1 MARVPVSYAGS
12 RRFDSSLSYHF
23 HHNNNNHAIKCT
35 KNQNRPHGH
44 PNKMKKHI
52 KQALAGL
59 NSTETPQSLP
69 IPGRD
74 MVENNAGGFVFKLD
88 EWKQL
93 ERFLILGTEG
103 GTFYVS
109 EKKLTADNANKV
121 LLLLKKDGVK
131 VVEKTVD
138 MLKSGRAPKPD
149 TAIFVLALAASMGD
163 DATRKAALAAVPTAL
178 KTGTHLLK
186 FVDAVNAQR
195 GWGRGLKKAIQL
207 WFKGRKN
214 ETLALQLVK
223 YKQREG
229 WSMKDV
235 LRLAKPVPETEVQG
249 KLFGWT
255 AKKEKAEWAKA
266 SVAPGDKALDFVWA
280 TEQAAKF
287 KLLPEKT
294 DWKEAKSILIEANQA
309 TVNKLVDLIVTY
321 RLPRE
326 ALPTEALNRV
336 EVWDALLQ
344 DMPMTAM
351 IRNLGTMSKIGL
363 LKPLSDAEKLVFQR
377 LTDAE
382 RLRGAKVHPIQ
393 VLSALRT
400 YASGRGVRS
409 AATWNVSNKIVEA
422 LDEAFELS
430 FGAVEPAGTRH
441 LLGLDVSG
449 SMSGGEIAGVP
460 GLSPRAATAALA
472 VVAARTEPWAAIMG
486 FDHGIR
492 DLGVTAKDSIL
503 DATEKVSINNGG
515 GTDASLLMTWALKKK
530 IQVDTFVVLTD
541 NETWAGKIQPVQAL
555 EKYRQATGIGAKLIV
570 VGMTSSGFTIADP
583 NDAGM
588 LDVVGFDG
596 ATPALM
602 AKFAKGEI

>member
-1 MARVPVSYAGS
+1 MK
-12 RRFDSSLSYHF
+12 
-23 HHNNNNHAIKCT
+23 NNI
-35 KNQNRPHGH
+35 R
-44 PNKMKKHI
+44 
-52 KQALAGL
+52 QALTGL
-59 NSTETPQSLP
+59 QATETHQGLP

-93 ERFLILGTEG
+93 ERFLILGSEG

-131 VVEKTVD
+131 VVEKAVEI
-138 MLKSGRAPKPD
+138 LKSGRAPRPD
-149 TAIFVLALAASMGD
+149 VAIFVLALAASKGD
-163 DATRKAALAAVPTAL
+163 DATRKAALAAVPSAL
-178 KTGTHLLK
+178 KTGTQLLK
-186 FVDAVNAQR
+186 YVDTVNGLR

-255 AKKEKAEWAKA
+255 AKNEKAEWAKA
-266 SVAPGDKALDFVWA
+266 PVAPGDKALDFVWA
-280 TEQAAKF
+280 TEQAAQT
-287 KLLPEKT
+287 KLVAEQADT
-294 DWKEAKSILIEANQA
+294 AEAKAILAEANQA
-309 TVNKLVDLIVTY
+309 SVKKLIDLIVTY

-326 ALPTEALNRV
+326 ALPTEALNKV
-336 EVWDALLQ
+336 EVWEALLQ
-344 DMPMTAM
+344 EMPMTAM
-351 IRNLGTMSKIGL
+351 IRNLGTMSKVGL
-363 LKPLSDAEKLVFQR
+363 LKPLSAAEKLVFQR

-382 RLRGAKVHPIQ
+382 RIRGAKVHPIQ
-393 VLSALRT
+393 ILSALRT
-400 YASGRGVRS
+400 YSSGRGVRS
-409 AATWNVSNKIVEA
+409 AASWNVSTKVVEA

-460 GLSPRAATAALA
+460 GLSPSAATAALA
-472 VVAARTEPWAAIMG
+472 VVAARTEPWTAIMG

-492 DLGVTAKDSIL
+492 DLGVTARDSIL
-503 DATEKVSINNGG
+503 DATKKVSINNNG
-515 GTDASLLMTWALKKK
+515 GTDASLPMTWALQNK
-530 IQVDTFVVLTD
+530 IEVDTFVVLTD
-541 NETWAGKIQPVQAL
+541 SETWAGKIQPVQAL

-570 VGMTSSGFTIADP
+570 VGMTSTGFTIADP
-583 NDAGM
+583 DDAGM

>member
-1 MARVPVSYAGS
+1 
-12 RRFDSSLSYHF
+12 
-23 HHNNNNHAIKCT
+23 
-35 KNQNRPHGH
+35 
-44 PNKMKKHI
+44 
-52 KQALAGL
+52 
-59 NSTETPQSLP
+59 
-69 IPGRD
+69 

-93 ERFLILGTEG
+93 ERFLILGSEG

-131 VVEKTVD
+131 VVEKTVEI
-138 MLKSGRAPKPD
+138 LKSGRAPKPD
-149 TAIFVLALAASMGD
+149 VAIFVLALAASKGD
-163 DATRKAALAAVPTAL
+163 DATRKAALAAVPSAL

-186 FVDAVNAQR
+186 FVDTVNGLR

-255 AKKEKAEWAKA
+255 AKNEKAEWAKA
-266 SVAPGDKALDFVWA
+266 PVAPGDKALDFVWA
-280 TEQAAKF
+280 TEQAAQL
-287 KLLPEKT
+287 KLVAEQADT
-294 DWKEAKSILIEANQA
+294 AEAKAILAEANQA
-309 TVNKLVDLIVTY
+309 SVKKLVDLIVTY

-326 ALPTEALNRV
+326 ALPTEALNKV
-336 EVWDALLQ
+336 EVWEALLQ
-344 DMPMTAM
+344 EMPMTAM

-363 LKPLSDAEKLVFQR
+363 IKPLSDAEKLVFQR

-393 VLSALRT
+393 ILSALRT
-400 YASGRGVRS
+400 YSSGRGVRS
-409 AATWNVSNKIVEA
+409 AASWNVSTKVVEA

-460 GLSPRAATAALA
+460 GLSPSAATAALA
-472 VVAARTEPWAAIMG
+472 VVAARTEPWTAIMG
-486 FDHGIR
+486 FADSCRNLGI
-492 DLGVTAKDSIL
+492 TAKDRV
-503 DATEKVSINNGG
+503 DVATKKVSDLTFGR
-515 GTDASLLMTWALKKK
+515 TDASLPMTRW
-530 IQVDTFVVLTD
+530 
-541 NETWAGKIQPVQAL
+541 
-555 EKYRQATGIGAKLIV
+555 RSTGR
-570 VGMTSSGFTIADP
+570 P
-583 NDAGM
+583 
-588 LDVVGFDG
+588 
-596 ATPALM
+596 PAS
-602 AKFAKGEI
+602 APS

>member
-1 MARVPVSYAGS
+1 MK
-12 RRFDSSLSYHF
+12 
-23 HHNNNNHAIKCT
+23 NN
-35 KNQNRPHGH
+35 
-44 PNKMKKHI
+44 I

-59 NSTETPQSLP
+59 NATETPQGLP

-93 ERFLILGTEG
+93 ERFLILGSEG

-109 EKKLTADNANKV
+109 EKKLTAENANLV
-121 LLLLKKDGVK
+121 LLLLKKDGLK
-131 VVEKTVD
+131 VVEKTVE

-149 TAIFVLALAASMGD
+149 VGIFVLALAASKGD
-163 DATRKAALAAVPTAL
+163 DVTRKAALAAVPTAL
-178 KTGTHLLK
+178 KTGTQLLK
-186 FVDAVNAQR
+186 FVDSVNGLR

-207 WFKGRKN
+207 WFKGKKS

-266 SVAPGDKALDFVWA
+266 PVAPGDKALDFVWA
-280 TEQAAKF
+280 AEQAVAVKFVDEDAK
-287 KLLPEKT
+287 
-294 DWKEAKSILIEANQA
+294 DAQAKAVLAEANQA
-309 TVNKLVDLIVTY
+309 SVKKLVELITTY

-326 ALPTEALNRV
+326 ALPTEALNRA
-336 EVWDALLQ
+336 EVWEALLQ
-344 DMPMTAM
+344 EMPMTAM
-351 IRNLGTMSKIGL
+351 IRNLGNLSKVGL
-363 LKPLSDAEKLVFQR
+363 LKPLSDAEKLVYQR

-400 YASGRGVRS
+400 YSSGRGVRS
-409 AATWNVSNKIVEA
+409 AATWTVSNKTVEA

-441 LLGLDVSG
+441 LLGLDVSS
-449 SMSGGEIAGVP
+449 SMSWGEIAGVP
-460 GLSPRAATAALA
+460 GLTPSAATAALA
-472 VVAARTEPWAAIMG
+472 VVAARTEPWTAIMG
-486 FDHGIR
+486 FADSFR
-492 DLGVTAKDSIL
+492 DLGITAKDRI
-503 DATEKVSINNGG
+503 DEATRKVSGLTFG
-515 GTDASLLMTWALKKK
+515 GTDASLPMTWALANKVN
-530 IQVDTFVVLTD
+530 VDTFVVLTD
-541 NETWAGKIQPVQAL
+541 SETWAGKIQPVQAL
-555 EKYRQATGIGAKLIV
+555 VKYRQATGIDAKLIV
-570 VGMTSSGFTIADP
+570 VGMTSTGFTIADP
-583 NDAGM
+583 TDAGM

-602 AKFAKGEI
+602 AKFAKGLI

>member
-1 MARVPVSYAGS
+1 MK
-12 RRFDSSLSYHF
+12 
-23 HHNNNNHAIKCT
+23 NN
-35 KNQNRPHGH
+35 
-44 PNKMKKHI
+44 I

-59 NSTETPQSLP
+59 QATETPQGLP

-131 VVEKTVD
+131 VVEKTVEI
-138 MLKSGRAPKPD
+138 LKSGRAPKPD
-149 TAIFVLALAASMGD
+149 VAIFVLALAASKGD
-163 DATRKAALAAVPTAL
+163 DATRKAALAAVPSAL

-186 FVDAVNAQR
+186 FVDTVNGLR
-195 GWGRGLKKAIQL
+195 GWGRGLKKAVQL

-235 LRLAKPVPETEVQG
+235 LRLAKPVPETDVQG

-255 AKKEKAEWAKA
+255 AKHEKAEWAKA
-266 SVAPGDKALDFVWA
+266 PVAPGDKALDFVWA
-280 TEQAAKF
+280 AEQASGLKLVAEQADTEQAKA
-287 KLLPEKT
+287 
-294 DWKEAKSILIEANQA
+294 ILAEANQA
-309 TVNKLVDLIVTY
+309 SVKKLVDLIVTH

-326 ALPTEALNRV
+326 ALPTEALNKV
-336 EVWDALLQ
+336 EVWEALLQ
-344 DMPMTAM
+344 EMPMTAM

-363 LKPLSDAEKLVFQR
+363 IKPLSDAEKLVFQR

-400 YASGRGVRS
+400 YSSGRGVRS
-409 AATWNVSNKIVEA
+409 AASWNVSTKVVEA
-422 LDEAFELS
+422 LDDAFELS

-449 SMSGGEIAGVP
+449 SMSFGEIAGVP
-460 GLSPRAATAALA
+460 GLSPSAATAALA
-472 VVAARTEPWAAIMG
+472 VVAARTEPWTAIMG
-486 FDHGIR
+486 FADSFR
-492 DLGVTAKDSIL
+492 DLGITAKDRV
-503 DATEKVSINNGG
+503 DVATRKVSGLTFG
-515 GTDASLLMTWALKKK
+515 STDASLPMTWALQNK
-530 IQVDTFVVLTD
+530 IQVDTFVVMTD
-541 NETWAGKIQPVQAL
+541 NETWAGNIQPVQAL

>member
-1 MARVPVSYAGS
+1 
-12 RRFDSSLSYHF
+12 
-23 HHNNNNHAIKCT
+23 
-35 KNQNRPHGH
+35 
-44 PNKMKKHI
+44 MKKNI
-52 KQALAGL
+52 KEALAGL
-59 NSTETPQSLP
+59 NATETPQGLP

-93 ERFLILGTEG
+93 ERFLILGSEG

-109 EKKLTADNANKV
+109 EKKLTAENANLV
-121 LLLLKKDGVK
+121 LLLLKKDGLK
-131 VVEKTVD
+131 VVEKTVE

-149 TAIFVLALAASMGD
+149 VGIFVLALAASKGD

-178 KTGTHLLK
+178 KTGTQLLK
-186 FVDAVNAQR
+186 FVDSVNGLR

-207 WFKGRKN
+207 WFKGKKS

-266 SVAPGDKALDFVWA
+266 PVAPGDKALDFVWA
-280 TEQAAKF
+280 AEQAVAVKFVDENATDAQAKAV
-287 KLLPEKT
+287 L
-294 DWKEAKSILIEANQA
+294 AEANQA
-309 TVNKLVDLIVTY
+309 SVKKLVELITTY

-326 ALPTEALNRV
+326 ALPTEALNRA
-336 EVWDALLQ
+336 EVWEALLQ
-344 DMPMTAM
+344 EMPMTAM
-351 IRNLGTMSKIGL
+351 IRNLGNLSKVGL
-363 LKPLSDAEKLVFQR
+363 LKPLSDAEKLVYQR

-409 AATWNVSNKIVEA
+409 AATWTVSNKTVEA

-449 SMSGGEIAGVP
+449 SMACGEIAGVP
-460 GLSPRAATAALA
+460 GLTPSAATAALA
-472 VVAARTEPWAAIMG
+472 VVAARTEPWTAIMG
-486 FDHGIR
+486 FADSFR
-492 DLGVTAKDSIL
+492 DLGITAKDRI
-503 DATEKVSINNGG
+503 DEATRKVSGLTFG
-515 GTDASLLMTWALKKK
+515 GTDASLPMTWALANKVN
-530 IQVDTFVVLTD
+530 VDTFVVLTD
-541 NETWAGKIQPVQAL
+541 SETWAGKIQPVQAL
-555 EKYRQATGIGAKLIV
+555 VKYRQATGINAKLIV
-570 VGMTSSGFTIADP
+570 VGMTSTGFTIADP
-583 NDAGM
+583 TDAGM

-602 AKFAKGEI
+602 AKFAKGLV

>member
-1 MARVPVSYAGS
+1 
-12 RRFDSSLSYHF
+12 
-23 HHNNNNHAIKCT
+23 
-35 KNQNRPHGH
+35 
-44 PNKMKKHI
+44 MKKNI
-52 KQALAGL
+52 RQALTGL
-59 NSTETPQSLP
+59 QATETSQGLP

-93 ERFLILGTEG
+93 ERFLILGSEG

-131 VVEKTVD
+131 VVEKTVEI
-138 MLKSGRAPKPD
+138 LKSGRAPKPD
-149 TAIFVLALAASMGD
+149 VAIFVLALAASKGD
-163 DATRKAALAAVPTAL
+163 DATRKAALAAVPSAL

-186 FVDAVNAQR
+186 FVDTVNGLR

-255 AKKEKAEWAKA
+255 AKNEKAEWAKA
-266 SVAPGDKALDFVWA
+266 PVAPGDKALDFVWA
-280 TEQAAKF
+280 TEQAAQT
-287 KLLPEKT
+287 KLVAEQADT
-294 DWKEAKSILIEANQA
+294 AEAKAILAEANQA
-309 TVNKLVDLIVTY
+309 SVKKLVDLIVTY

-326 ALPTEALNRV
+326 ALPTEALNKV
-336 EVWDALLQ
+336 EVWEALLQ
-344 DMPMTAM
+344 EMPMTAM

-363 LKPLSDAEKLVFQR
+363 IKPLSDAEKLVFQR

-382 RLRGAKVHPIQ
+382 RLRGSKVHPIQ
-393 VLSALRT
+393 ILSALRT
-400 YASGRGVRS
+400 YSSGRGVRS
-409 AATWNVSNKIVEA
+409 AASWNVSTKVVEA

-449 SMSGGEIAGVP
+449 SMSFGEIAGVP
-460 GLSPRAATAALA
+460 GLSPSSATAALA
-472 VVAARTEPWAAIMG
+472 VVAARTEPWTAIMG
-486 FDHGIR
+486 FADSFR
-492 DLGVTAKDSIL
+492 DLGITAKDRV
-503 DATEKVSINNGG
+503 DVATRKVSGLTFG
-515 GTDASLLMTWALKKK
+515 STDASLPMTWALQNK
-530 IQVDTFVVLTD
+530 IQVDTFVVMTD
-541 NETWAGKIQPVQAL
+541 NETWAGNIQPVQAL

-570 VGMTSSGFTIADP
+570 VGMTSTGFTIADP

>member
-1 MARVPVSYAGS
+1 
-12 RRFDSSLSYHF
+12 
-23 HHNNNNHAIKCT
+23 
-35 KNQNRPHGH
+35 
-44 PNKMKKHI
+44 MKKNI
-52 KQALAGL
+52 RQALTGL
-59 NSTETPQSLP
+59 QATETSQGLP

-93 ERFLILGTEG
+93 ERFLILGSEG

-131 VVEKTVD
+131 VVEKTVEI
-138 MLKSGRAPKPD
+138 LKSGRAPKPD
-149 TAIFVLALAASMGD
+149 VAIFVLALAASKGD
-163 DATRKAALAAVPTAL
+163 DATRKAALAAVPSAL

-186 FVDAVNAQR
+186 FVDSVNGLR

-255 AKKEKAEWAKA
+255 AKHEKAEWAKA
-266 SVAPGDKALDFVWA
+266 PVAPGDKALDFVWA
-280 TEQAAKF
+280 TEQAAQL
-287 KLLPEKT
+287 KLVAEQADT
-294 DWKEAKSILIEANQA
+294 AEAKAILAEANQA
-309 TVNKLVDLIVTY
+309 SVKKLVDLIVTY

-326 ALPTEALNRV
+326 ALPTEALNKV
-336 EVWDALLQ
+336 EVWEALLQ
-344 DMPMTAM
+344 EMPMTAM

-363 LKPLSDAEKLVFQR
+363 IKPLSAAEKLVFQR

-382 RLRGAKVHPIQ
+382 RLRGSKVHPIQ

-400 YASGRGVRS
+400 YSSGRGVRS
-409 AATWNVSNKIVEA
+409 AASWNVSTKVVEA

-449 SMSGGEIAGVP
+449 SMSCGEIAGVP
-460 GLSPRAATAALA
+460 GLSPSAATAALA
-472 VVAARTEPWAAIMG
+472 VVAARTEPWTAIMG
-486 FDHGIR
+486 FADSFR
-492 DLGVTAKDSIL
+492 DLGITAKDRV
-503 DATEKVSINNGG
+503 DVATRKVSGLTFG
-515 GTDASLLMTWALKKK
+515 STDASLPMTWALQNK
-530 IQVDTFVVLTD
+530 IQVDTFVVMTD
-541 NETWAGKIQPVQAL
+541 NETWAGNIQPVQAL

-570 VGMTSSGFTIADP
+570 VGMTSTGFTIADP

>member
-1 MARVPVSYAGS
+1 
-12 RRFDSSLSYHF
+12 
-23 HHNNNNHAIKCT
+23 
-35 KNQNRPHGH
+35 
-44 PNKMKKHI
+44 MKKNM
-52 KQALAGL
+52 KAALAGL
-59 NSTETPQSLP
+59 LTTETPQGLP

-93 ERFLILGTEG
+93 ERFLILGSEG
-103 GTFYVS
+103 GTYYVS

-131 VVEKTVD
+131 VVEKTVEV
-138 MLKSGRAPKPD
+138 MKSGRAPKPD
-149 TAIFVLALAASMGD
+149 VAIFVLALAAAKGD
-163 DATRKAALAAVPTAL
+163 DATRKAALAAVPSAL

-186 FVDAVNAQR
+186 FVDTVNGLR
-195 GWGRGLKKAIQL
+195 GWGRGLKKAVQL

-255 AKKEKAEWAKA
+255 AKHDKAEWAKA
-266 SVAPGDKALDFVWA
+266 PVAPGDKALDFVWA
-280 TEQAAKF
+280 AEQASGL
-287 KLLPEKT
+287 KLVAGQADTAEVK
-294 DWKEAKSILIEANQA
+294 AILAEANQA
-309 TVNKLVDLIVTY
+309 SVKKLVDLVVTY

-326 ALPTEALNRV
+326 ALPTEALTRV
-336 EVWDALLQ
+336 EVWEALLQ
-344 DMPMTAM
+344 EMPMTAM
-351 IRNLGTMSKIGL
+351 IRNLGTMSKVGL

-409 AATWNVSNKIVEA
+409 SASWTVSQKVVEA
-422 LDEAFELS
+422 LDEAFELA

-449 SMSGGEIAGVP
+449 SMSCGEVAGVP
-460 GLSPRAATAALA
+460 GLTPSAATAALA
-472 VVAARTEPWAAIMG
+472 VVAARTEPWTAIMG
-486 FDHGIR
+486 FSDTFR
-492 DLGVTAKDSIL
+492 DLGVTARDRV
-503 DATEKVSINNGG
+503 DEATKKVSGLTFG
-515 GTDASLLMTWALKKK
+515 STDASVPMTWALQNKVK
-530 IQVDTFVVLTD
+530 VDTFVVLTD
-541 NETWAGKIQPVQAL
+541 NETWAGNIQPVQAL

-570 VGMTSSGFTIADP
+570 VGMTATGFTIADP
-583 NDAGM
+583 DDAGM

>member
-1 MARVPVSYAGS
+1 
-12 RRFDSSLSYHF
+12 
-23 HHNNNNHAIKCT
+23 
-35 KNQNRPHGH
+35 
-44 PNKMKKHI
+44 MKKNI
-52 KQALAGL
+52 KEALAGL
-59 NSTETPQSLP
+59 NATETPQGLP

-93 ERFLILGTEG
+93 ERFLILGSEG
-103 GTFYVS
+103 GTYYVS

-131 VVEKTVD
+131 VVEKAVEI
-138 MLKSGRAPKPD
+138 LKSGRAPRPD
-149 TAIFVLALAASMGD
+149 VAIFVLALAASKGD
-163 DATRKAALAAVPTAL
+163 DATRKAALAAVPSAL
-178 KTGTHLLK
+178 KTGTQLLK
-186 FVDAVNAQR
+186 YVDTVNGLR

-235 LRLAKPVPETEVQG
+235 LRLAKPVPETEVQR
-249 KLFGWT
+249 KLLGWT
-255 AKKEKAEWAKA
+255 AKNEKAEWAKA

-280 TEQAAKF
+280 TEQAAQL
-287 KLLPEKT
+287 KLVVEQADT
-294 DWKEAKSILIEANQA
+294 EQAKAILAEANQA
-309 TVNKLVDLIVTY
+309 SVKKLIDLIVTY

-326 ALPTEALNRV
+326 ALPTEALNKV
-336 EVWDALLQ
+336 EVWEALLQ
-344 DMPMTAM
+344 EMPMTAM
-351 IRNLGTMSKIGL
+351 IRNLGTMSKVGL
-363 LKPLSDAEKLVFQR
+363 LKPLSAAEKLVFQR

-382 RLRGAKVHPIQ
+382 RIRGAKVHPIQ
-393 VLSALRT
+393 ILSALRT
-400 YASGRGVRS
+400 YSSGRGVRS
-409 AATWNVSNKIVEA
+409 AASWNVSTKVVEA

-460 GLSPRAATAALA
+460 GLSPSAATAALA
-472 VVAARTEPWAAIMG
+472 VVAARTEPWTAIMG

-492 DLGVTAKDSIL
+492 DLGVTARDSIL
-503 DATEKVSINNGG
+503 DATKKVSINNNG
-515 GTDASLLMTWALKKK
+515 GTDASLPMTWALQNK
-530 IQVDTFVVLTD
+530 IEVDTFVVLTD
-541 NETWAGKIQPVQAL
+541 SETWAGKIQPVQAL

-570 VGMTSSGFTIADP
+570 VGMTSTGFTIADP
-583 NDAGM
+583 DDAGM

>member
-1 MARVPVSYAGS
+1 MK
-12 RRFDSSLSYHF
+12 
-23 HHNNNNHAIKCT
+23 NN
-35 KNQNRPHGH
+35 
-44 PNKMKKHI
+44 I

-59 NSTETPQSLP
+59 QATETPQGLP

-131 VVEKTVD
+131 VVEKTVEI
-138 MLKSGRAPKPD
+138 LKSGRAPKPD
-149 TAIFVLALAASMGD
+149 VAIFVLALAASKGD
-163 DATRKAALAAVPTAL
+163 DATRKAALAAVPSAL

-186 FVDAVNAQR
+186 FVDTVNGLR
-195 GWGRGLKKAIQL
+195 GWGRGLKKAVQL

-235 LRLAKPVPETEVQG
+235 LRLAKPVPETDVQG

-255 AKKEKAEWAKA
+255 AKHEKAEWAKA
-266 SVAPGDKALDFVWA
+266 PVAPGDKALDFVWA
-280 TEQAAKF
+280 AEQASGLKLVAEQADTEQAKA
-287 KLLPEKT
+287 
-294 DWKEAKSILIEANQA
+294 ILAEANQA
-309 TVNKLVDLIVTY
+309 SVKKLVDLIVTH

-326 ALPTEALNRV
+326 ALPTEALNKV
-336 EVWDALLQ
+336 EVWEALLQ
-344 DMPMTAM
+344 EMPMTAM
-351 IRNLGTMSKIGL
+351 IRNLGNMSKIGL
-363 LKPLSDAEKLVFQR
+363 LKPLSDAERLVFQR

-393 VLSALRT
+393 LLSALRT
-400 YASGRGVRS
+400 YSSGRGVRS
-409 AATWNVSNKIVEA
+409 AATWNVSNKVVEA

-430 FGAVEPAGTRH
+430 FGVVEPAGTRH
-441 LLGLDVSG
+441 LLALDVSS

-460 GLSPRAATAALA
+460 GLTPSAATAALA
-472 VVAARTEPWAAIMG
+472 VVAARTEPWTAIMG
-486 FDHGIR
+486 FSDRFR
-492 DLGVTAKDSIL
+492 DLGLTARDRV
-503 DATEKVSINNGG
+503 DEATRKVSGLTFG
-515 GTDASLLMTWALKKK
+515 STDASVPMTWALQNK

-541 NETWAGKIQPVQAL
+541 SETWAGNIQPVQAL
-555 EKYRQATGIGAKLIV
+555 NKYRQATGIGAKLIV
-570 VGMTSSGFTIADP
+570 VGMTSTGFTIADP
-583 NDAGM
+583 EDSGM

>member
-1 MARVPVSYAGS
+1 MK
-12 RRFDSSLSYHF
+12 
-23 HHNNNNHAIKCT
+23 NN
-35 KNQNRPHGH
+35 
-44 PNKMKKHI
+44 I
-52 KQALAGL
+52 KQALEGL
-59 NSTETPQSLP
+59 QATETNQGLP

-109 EKKLTADNANKV
+109 EKKLTAVNANQV

-131 VVEKTVD
+131 VVDKTVE

-149 TAIFVLALAASMGD
+149 VAIFVLALAASKGD
-163 DATRKAALAAVPTAL
+163 DATRKAALAAVPSAL

-186 FVDAVNAQR
+186 FVDTVNGLR
-195 GWGRGLKKAIQL
+195 GWGRGLKKAVQL

-235 LRLAKPVPETEVQG
+235 LRLAKPVPETDVQG

-255 AKKEKAEWAKA
+255 AKNEKAEWAKA
-266 SVAPGDKALDFVWA
+266 QVAPGDKALDFVWA
-280 TEQAAKF
+280 AEQASGLKLVAEQADTEQARA
-287 KLLPEKT
+287 
-294 DWKEAKSILIEANQA
+294 ILAEANQA
-309 TVNKLVDLIVTY
+309 SVKKLVDLIVTH

-326 ALPTEALNRV
+326 ALPTEALNKV
-336 EVWDALLQ
+336 EVWEALLQ
-344 DMPMTAM
+344 EMPMTAM

-393 VLSALRT
+393 ILSALRT
-400 YASGRGVRS
+400 YSSGRGVRS
-409 AATWNVSNKIVEA
+409 AATWTVSNKVVEA

-430 FGAVEPAGTRH
+430 FGVVEPAGTRH
-441 LLGLDVSG
+441 LLALDVSA

-460 GLSPRAATAALA
+460 GLSPSAATAALA
-472 VVAARTEPWAAIMG
+472 VVAARTEPWTAIMG
-486 FDHGIR
+486 FADSFR
-492 DLGVTAKDSIL
+492 DLGITAKDRV
-503 DATEKVSINNGG
+503 DVATRKVSGLTFG
-515 GTDASLLMTWALKKK
+515 STDASLPMTWALQNK
-530 IQVDTFVVLTD
+530 IQVDTFVVMTD
-541 NETWAGKIQPVQAL
+541 NETWAGNIQPVQAL

-570 VGMTSSGFTIADP
+570 VGMTSTGFTIADP

>member
-1 MARVPVSYAGS
+1 
-12 RRFDSSLSYHF
+12 
-23 HHNNNNHAIKCT
+23 
-35 KNQNRPHGH
+35 
-44 PNKMKKHI
+44 MKKNI
-52 KQALAGL
+52 RQALTGL
-59 NSTETPQSLP
+59 QATETPQGLP

-93 ERFLILGTEG
+93 ERFLILGSEG

-131 VVEKTVD
+131 VVEKTVEI
-138 MLKSGRAPKPD
+138 LKSGRAPKPD
-149 TAIFVLALAASMGD
+149 VAIFVLALAASKGD
-163 DATRKAALAAVPTAL
+163 DATRKAALAAVPSAL

-186 FVDAVNAQR
+186 FVDSVNGLR

-255 AKKEKAEWAKA
+255 AKNEKAEWAKA
-266 SVAPGDKALDFVWA
+266 PVAPGDKALDFVWA
-280 TEQAAKF
+280 TEQAAQL
-287 KLLPEKT
+287 KLVAEKADT
-294 DWKEAKSILIEANQA
+294 AEAKAILTEANQA
-309 TVNKLVDLIVTY
+309 SVKKLVDLIVTY

-326 ALPTEALNRV
+326 ALPTEALNKV
-336 EVWDALLQ
+336 EVWEALLQ
-344 DMPMTAM
+344 EMPMTAM

-363 LKPLSDAEKLVFQR
+363 IKPLSEAEKLVFQR

-393 VLSALRT
+393 ILSALRT
-400 YASGRGVRS
+400 YSSGRGVRS
-409 AATWNVSNKIVEA
+409 AASWNVSTKVVEA

-449 SMSGGEIAGVP
+449 SMSWGEIAGVP
-460 GLSPRAATAALA
+460 GLSPSAATAALA
-472 VVAARTEPWAAIMG
+472 VVAARTEPWTAIMG
-486 FDHGIR
+486 FADSFRNLGI
-492 DLGVTAKDSIL
+492 TAKDRV
-503 DATEKVSINNGG
+503 DVATKKVSDLTFGR
-515 GTDASLLMTWALKKK
+515 TDASLPMTWALQNK
-530 IQVDTFVVLTD
+530 IQVDTFVVMTD
-541 NETWAGKIQPVQAL
+541 NETWAGNIQPVQAL

-570 VGMTSSGFTIADP
+570 VGMTSTGFTIADP
-583 NDAGM
+583 DDAGM

>member
-1 MARVPVSYAGS
+1 MK
-12 RRFDSSLSYHF
+12 
-23 HHNNNNHAIKCT
+23 NN
-35 KNQNRPHGH
+35 
-44 PNKMKKHI
+44 I

-59 NSTETPQSLP
+59 NATETPQGLP

-93 ERFLILGTEG
+93 ERFLILGSEG

-109 EKKLTADNANKV
+109 EKKLTAENANLV
-121 LLLLKKDGVK
+121 LLLLKKDGLK
-131 VVEKTVD
+131 VVEKTVE

-149 TAIFVLALAASMGD
+149 VGIFVLALAASKGD

-178 KTGTHLLK
+178 KTGTQLLK
-186 FVDAVNAQR
+186 FVDSVNGLR

-207 WFKGRKN
+207 WFKGKKS

-266 SVAPGDKALDFVWA
+266 PVAPGDKALDFVWA
-280 TEQAAKF
+280 AEQAVAVKFVDVDATDAQAKAV
-287 KLLPEKT
+287 L
-294 DWKEAKSILIEANQA
+294 AEANQA
-309 TVNKLVDLIVTY
+309 SVKKLVELITTY

-326 ALPTEALNRV
+326 ALPTEALNRA
-336 EVWDALLQ
+336 EVWEALLQ
-344 DMPMTAM
+344 EMPMTAM
-351 IRNLGTMSKIGL
+351 IRNLGNLSKVGL
-363 LKPLSDAEKLVFQR
+363 LKPLSDAEKLIYQR

-400 YASGRGVRS
+400 YSSGRGVRS
-409 AATWNVSNKIVEA
+409 AATWTVSNKTVEA

-441 LLGLDVSG
+441 LLGLDVSS
-449 SMSGGEIAGVP
+449 SMSWGEIAGVP
-460 GLSPRAATAALA
+460 GLTPSAATAALA
-472 VVAARTEPWAAIMG
+472 VVAARTEPWTAIMG
-486 FDHGIR
+486 FADSFR
-492 DLGVTAKDSIL
+492 DLGITAKDRI
-503 DATEKVSINNGG
+503 DEATRKVSGLTFG
-515 GTDASLLMTWALKKK
+515 GTDASLPMTWALANKVN
-530 IQVDTFVVLTD
+530 VDTFVVLTD
-541 NETWAGKIQPVQAL
+541 NATWAGQIHPVQAL
-555 EKYRQATGIGAKLIV
+555 VKYRQATGIDAKLIV
-570 VGMTSSGFTIADP
+570 VGMTSTGFTIADP
-583 NDAGM
+583 TDAGM

-602 AKFAKGEI
+602 AKFAKGLI

>member
-1 MARVPVSYAGS
+1 
-12 RRFDSSLSYHF
+12 
-23 HHNNNNHAIKCT
+23 
-35 KNQNRPHGH
+35 
-44 PNKMKKHI
+44 MKKNI
-52 KQALAGL
+52 RQALTGL
-59 NSTETPQSLP
+59 QATETSQGLP

-93 ERFLILGTEG
+93 ERFLILGSEG

-131 VVEKTVD
+131 VVEKTVEI
-138 MLKSGRAPKPD
+138 LKSGRAPKPD
-149 TAIFVLALAASMGD
+149 VAIFVLALAASKGD
-163 DATRKAALAAVPTAL
+163 DATRKAALAAVPSAL

-186 FVDAVNAQR
+186 FVDTVNGLR

-255 AKKEKAEWAKA
+255 AKNEKAEWANA
-266 SVAPGDKALDFVWA
+266 PVAPGDKALDFVWA
-280 TEQAAKF
+280 TEQAAQT
-287 KLLPEKT
+287 KLVAEQADT
-294 DWKEAKSILIEANQA
+294 AEAKAILTEANQA
-309 TVNKLVDLIVTY
+309 SVKKLVDLIVTY

-326 ALPTEALNRV
+326 ALPTEALNKV
-336 EVWDALLQ
+336 EVWEALLQ
-344 DMPMTAM
+344 EMPMTAM

-363 LKPLSDAEKLVFQR
+363 IKPLSDAEKLVFQR

-382 RLRGAKVHPIQ
+382 RLRGSKVHPIQ
-393 VLSALRT
+393 ILSALRT
-400 YASGRGVRS
+400 YSSGKGVRS
-409 AATWNVSNKIVEA
+409 AASWNVSTKVVEA

-449 SMSGGEIAGVP
+449 SMSWGEIAGVP
-460 GLSPRAATAALA
+460 GLSPSAATAALA
-472 VVAARTEPWAAIMG
+472 VVAARTEPWTAIMG
-486 FDHGIR
+486 FADSFRNLGI
-492 DLGVTAKDSIL
+492 TAKDRV
-503 DATEKVSINNGG
+503 DVATKKVSDLTFGR
-515 GTDASLLMTWALKKK
+515 TDASLPMTWALQNK
-530 IQVDTFVVLTD
+530 IQVDTFVVMTD
-541 NETWAGKIQPVQAL
+541 NETWAGNIQPVQAL

-570 VGMTSSGFTIADP
+570 VGMTSTGFTIADTD
-583 NDAGM
+583 DAGM

>member
-1 MARVPVSYAGS
+1 MK
-12 RRFDSSLSYHF
+12 
-23 HHNNNNHAIKCT
+23 NNI
-35 KNQNRPHGH
+35 R
-44 PNKMKKHI
+44 
-52 KQALAGL
+52 QALTGL
-59 NSTETPQSLP
+59 QATETHQGLP

-93 ERFLILGTEG
+93 ERFLILGSEG
-103 GTFYVS
+103 GTYYVS

-131 VVEKTVD
+131 VVEKTVEI
-138 MLKSGRAPKPD
+138 LKSGRAPKPD
-149 TAIFVLALAASMGD
+149 VAIFVLALAASKGD
-163 DATRKAALAAVPTAL
+163 DATRKAALAAVPSAL
-178 KTGTHLLK
+178 KTGTQLLK
-186 FVDAVNAQR
+186 YVDTVNGLR

-235 LRLAKPVPETEVQG
+235 LRLAKPVPETEVQR
-249 KLFGWT
+249 KLLGWT
-255 AKKEKAEWAKA
+255 AKNEKAEWAKA

-280 TEQAAKF
+280 TEQAAQL
-287 KLLPEKT
+287 KLVAEQADT
-294 DWKEAKSILIEANQA
+294 EQAKAILAEANQA
-309 TVNKLVDLIVTY
+309 SVKKLIDLIVTY

-326 ALPTEALNRV
+326 ALPTEALNKV
-336 EVWDALLQ
+336 EVWEALLQ
-344 DMPMTAM
+344 EMPMTAM
-351 IRNLGTMSKIGL
+351 IRNLGTMSKVGL
-363 LKPLSDAEKLVFQR
+363 LKPLSAAEKLVFQR

-382 RLRGAKVHPIQ
+382 RIRGAKVHPIQ
-393 VLSALRT
+393 ILSALRT
-400 YASGRGVRS
+400 YSSGRGVRS
-409 AATWNVSNKIVEA
+409 AASWNVSTKVVEA

-449 SMSGGEIAGVP
+449 SMTVGEIAGVP
-460 GLSPRAATAALA
+460 GLTPNVASAALA
-472 VVAARTEPWAAIMG
+472 VVAARTEPWTAIMG

-492 DLGVTAKDSIL
+492 DLGVTARDSIL
-503 DATEKVSINNGG
+503 DATKKVSINNNG
-515 GTDASLLMTWALKKK
+515 GTDASLPMTWALQNK
-530 IQVDTFVVLTD
+530 IEVDTFVVLTD
-541 NETWAGKIQPVQAL
+541 SETWAGKIQPVQAL

-570 VGMTSSGFTIADP
+570 VGMTSTGFTIADP
-583 NDAGM
+583 DDAGM

>member
-1 MARVPVSYAGS
+1 
-12 RRFDSSLSYHF
+12 
-23 HHNNNNHAIKCT
+23 
-35 KNQNRPHGH
+35 
-44 PNKMKKHI
+44 MKKNI
-52 KQALAGL
+52 KEALAGL
-59 NSTETPQSLP
+59 NATETPQGLP

-93 ERFLILGTEG
+93 ERFLILGSEG

-109 EKKLTADNANKV
+109 EKKLTAENANLV
-121 LLLLKKDGVK
+121 LLLLKKDGLK
-131 VVEKTVD
+131 VVEKTVE

-149 TAIFVLALAASMGD
+149 IGIFVLALAASKGD

-178 KTGTHLLK
+178 KTGTQLLK
-186 FVDAVNAQR
+186 FVDSVNGLR

-207 WFKGRKN
+207 WFKGKKS

-255 AKKEKAEWAKA
+255 AKHEKAEWAKA
-266 SVAPGDKALDFVWA
+266 PVAPGDKALDFVWA
-280 TEQAAKF
+280 AEQAVAVKFVDENATDAQAKAV
-287 KLLPEKT
+287 L
-294 DWKEAKSILIEANQA
+294 AEANQA
-309 TVNKLVDLIVTY
+309 SVKKLVELITTY

-326 ALPTEALNRV
+326 ALPTEALNQA
-336 EVWDALLQ
+336 EVWEALLQ
-344 DMPMTAM
+344 EMPMTAM
-351 IRNLGTMSKIGL
+351 IRNLGNLSKVGL
-363 LKPLSDAEKLVFQR
+363 LKPLSDAEKLVYQR
-377 LTDAE
+377 LTDVE

-400 YASGRGVRS
+400 YSSGRGVRS
-409 AATWNVSNKIVEA
+409 AATWTVSNKTVEA

-449 SMSGGEIAGVP
+449 SMNCGEIAGVP
-460 GLSPRAATAALA
+460 GLTPNVASAALA
-472 VVAARTEPWAAIMG
+472 IVAARTEPWTAIMG
-486 FDHGIR
+486 FDNGIR
-492 DLGVTAKDSIL
+492 ELGVTARDSIL
-503 DATEKVSINNGG
+503 DATKKVSGINCG
-515 GTDASLLMTWALKKK
+515 GTDCALPMIWALANKVN
-530 IQVDTFVVLTD
+530 VDTFVVLTD
-541 NETWAGKIQPVQAL
+541 SETWAGKIQPVQAL
-555 EKYRQATGIGAKLIV
+555 VKYRQATGINAKLIV
-570 VGMTSSGFTIADP
+570 VGMTSTGFTIADP
-583 NDAGM
+583 TDAGM

-596 ATPALM
+596 AAPALM
-602 AKFAKGEI
+602 AKFAKGLI

>member
-1 MARVPVSYAGS
+1 
-12 RRFDSSLSYHF
+12 
-23 HHNNNNHAIKCT
+23 
-35 KNQNRPHGH
+35 
-44 PNKMKKHI
+44 MKKYI
-52 KQALAGL
+52 KQALAAL

-138 MLKSGRAPKPD
+138 IMKSGRAPKPD

-266 SVAPGDKALDFVWA
+266 PVAPGDKALDFVWA

-409 AATWNVSNKIVEA
+409 DATWNVSNKIVEA

-570 VGMTSSGFTIADP
+570 VGMTSTGFTIANP

>member
-1 MARVPVSYAGS
+1 
-12 RRFDSSLSYHF
+12 
-23 HHNNNNHAIKCT
+23 
-35 KNQNRPHGH
+35 
-44 PNKMKKHI
+44 MKKNI
-52 KQALAGL
+52 KNALTGL
-59 NSTETPQSLP
+59 NATETPQGLP

-93 ERFLILGTEG
+93 ERFLILGSEG

-109 EKKLTADNANKV
+109 EKKLTAENANKV
-121 LLLLKKDGVK
+121 LLLLQKDGLK
-131 VVEKTVD
+131 VVAKTVE
-138 MLKSGRAPKPD
+138 MLTSGRAPKPD
-149 TAIFVLALAASMGD
+149 TAIFVLALAAAKGD
-163 DATRKAALAAVPTAL
+163 DATRKAALAAVPSAL
-178 KTGTHLLK
+178 KTGTQLLK
-186 FVDAVNAQR
+186 FVDTVNELR

-207 WFKGRKN
+207 WFKGRKA

-235 LRLAKPVPETEVQG
+235 LRLAKPVPADDVQG

-255 AKKEKAEWAKA
+255 AKKDNAAWAKA
-266 SVAPGDKALDFVWA
+266 PVAPGDKALDFVWA
-280 TEQAAKF
+280 AEQASGLRLVA
-287 KLLPEKT
+287 ENADT
-294 DWKEAKSILIEANQA
+294 AEAKAILAEANQA
-309 TVNKLVDLIVTY
+309 SVKKLVDLIVTY

-326 ALPTEALNRV
+326 ALPTEALNRA
-336 EVWDALLQ
+336 EVWEALLQ
-344 DMPMTAM
+344 EMPMTAM

-363 LKPLSDAEKLVFQR
+363 LKPLSDAEKLVAGR
-377 LTDAE
+377 LTDAA

-400 YASGRGVRS
+400 YSSGRGVRS
-409 AATWNVSNKIVEA
+409 AATWTASSKIIES

-441 LLGLDVSG
+441 LLGLDVSA
-449 SMSGGEIAGVP
+449 SMTGGEIAGVP
-460 GLSPRAATAALA
+460 GLTPNVASAALA
-472 VVAARTEPWAAIMG
+472 IVTARTEPWTAIMG
-486 FDHGIR
+486 FDEGIR
-492 DLGVTAKDSIL
+492 ELGVTAKDSIV
-503 DATEKVSINNGG
+503 DATKKVSAINGG
-515 GTDASLLMTWALKKK
+515 GTDAALPMIWALQNK

-541 NETWAGKIQPVQAL
+541 SETWAGKIQPVQAL

-570 VGMTSSGFTIADP
+570 VGMTSTGFTIADP

-596 ATPALM
+596 ATPAFM
-602 AKFAKGEI
+602 AKFAKGDL

>member
-1 MARVPVSYAGS
+1 
-12 RRFDSSLSYHF
+12 
-23 HHNNNNHAIKCT
+23 
-35 KNQNRPHGH
+35 
-44 PNKMKKHI
+44 MKKNI
-52 KQALAGL
+52 KEALAGL
-59 NSTETPQSLP
+59 NATETPQGLP

-93 ERFLILGTEG
+93 ERFLILGSEG

-109 EKKLTADNANKV
+109 EKKLTAENANLV
-121 LLLLKKDGVK
+121 LLLLKKDGLK
-131 VVEKTVD
+131 VVEKTVE

-149 TAIFVLALAASMGD
+149 VGIFVLALAASKGD

-178 KTGTHLLK
+178 KTGTQLLK
-186 FVDAVNAQR
+186 FVDSVNGLR

-207 WFKGRKN
+207 WFKGKKS

-255 AKKEKAEWAKA
+255 AKHEKAEWAKA
-266 SVAPGDKALDFVWA
+266 PVAPGDKALDFVWA
-280 TEQAAKF
+280 AEQAVAVKFVDENATDAQAKAV
-287 KLLPEKT
+287 L
-294 DWKEAKSILIEANQA
+294 AEANQA
-309 TVNKLVDLIVTY
+309 SVKKLVELITTY

-326 ALPTEALNRV
+326 ALPTEALNQA
-336 EVWDALLQ
+336 EVWEALLQ
-344 DMPMTAM
+344 EMPMTAM
-351 IRNLGTMSKIGL
+351 IRNLGNLSKVGL
-363 LKPLSDAEKLVFQR
+363 LKPLSDAEKLVYQR

-400 YASGRGVRS
+400 YASGRGVKS
-409 AATWNVSNKIVEA
+409 AATWTVSNKTVEA

-449 SMSGGEIAGVP
+449 SMNCGEIAGVP
-460 GLSPRAATAALA
+460 GLTPNVASAALA
-472 VVAARTEPWAAIMG
+472 IVAARTEPWTAIMG
-486 FDHGIR
+486 FDNGIR
-492 DLGVTAKDSIL
+492 ELGVTARDSIL
-503 DATEKVSINNGG
+503 DATKKVSGINCG
-515 GTDASLLMTWALKKK
+515 GTDCALPMIWALANKVN
-530 IQVDTFVVLTD
+530 VDTFVVLTD
-541 NETWAGKIQPVQAL
+541 SETWAGKIQPVQAL
-555 EKYRQATGIGAKLIV
+555 RKYRDATGINAKLIV
-570 VGMTSSGFTIADP
+570 VGMTSTGLTIADP
-583 NDAGM
+583 TDAGM

-602 AKFAKGEI
+602 AKFAKGLV

>member
-1 MARVPVSYAGS
+1 MK
-12 RRFDSSLSYHF
+12 
-23 HHNNNNHAIKCT
+23 NNI
-35 KNQNRPHGH
+35 R
-44 PNKMKKHI
+44 
-52 KQALAGL
+52 QALTGL
-59 NSTETPQSLP
+59 QATETPQGLP

-93 ERFLILGTEG
+93 ERFLILGSEG
-103 GTFYVS
+103 GTYYVS

-131 VVEKTVD
+131 VVEKTVEI
-138 MLKSGRAPKPD
+138 LKSGRAPKPD
-149 TAIFVLALAASMGD
+149 VAIFVLALVASKGD
-163 DATRKAALAAVPTAL
+163 DATRKAALAAVPSAL

-186 FVDAVNAQR
+186 FVDTVNGLR

-255 AKKEKAEWAKA
+255 AKNEKAEWAKA
-266 SVAPGDKALDFVWA
+266 PVAPGDKALDFVWA
-280 TEQAAKF
+280 TEQAAQT
-287 KLLPEKT
+287 KLVAEQADT
-294 DWKEAKSILIEANQA
+294 AEAKAILAEANQA
-309 TVNKLVDLIVTY
+309 SVKKLVDLIVTY

-326 ALPTEALNRV
+326 ALPTEALNKV
-336 EVWDALLQ
+336 EVWEALLQ
-344 DMPMTAM
+344 EMPMTAM

-363 LKPLSDAEKLVFQR
+363 IKPLSDAEKLVFQR

-393 VLSALRT
+393 ILSALRT
-400 YASGRGVRS
+400 YSSGRGVRS
-409 AATWNVSNKIVEA
+409 AASWNVSTKVVEA

-460 GLSPRAATAALA
+460 GLSPSAATAALA
-472 VVAARTEPWAAIMG
+472 VVAARTEPWTAIMG
-486 FDHGIR
+486 FADSFR
-492 DLGVTAKDSIL
+492 DLGITAKDRV
-503 DATEKVSINNGG
+503 DVATRKVSGLTFG
-515 GTDASLLMTWALKKK
+515 STDASLPMTWALQNK
-530 IQVDTFVVLTD
+530 IQVDTFVVMTD
-541 NETWAGKIQPVQAL
+541 NETWAGNIQPVQAL

-570 VGMTSSGFTIADP
+570 VGMTSTGFTIADP
-583 NDAGM
+583 DDAGM

>member
-1 MARVPVSYAGS
+1 
-12 RRFDSSLSYHF
+12 
-23 HHNNNNHAIKCT
+23 
-35 KNQNRPHGH
+35 
-44 PNKMKKHI
+44 MKKNI
-52 KQALAGL
+52 KNALTGL
-59 NSTETPQSLP
+59 NATETPQSLP

-93 ERFLILGTEG
+93 ERFLILGSEG

-109 EKKLTADNANKV
+109 EKKLTAENANKV
-121 LLLLKKDGVK
+121 LLLLQKDGLK
-131 VVEKTVD
+131 VVAKTVE
-138 MLKSGRAPKPD
+138 MLTSGRAPKPD
-149 TAIFVLALAASMGD
+149 TAIFVLALAAAKGD
-163 DATRKAALAAVPTAL
+163 DATRKAALAAVPSAL
-178 KTGTHLLK
+178 KTGTQLLK
-186 FVDAVNAQR
+186 FVDTVNGLR

-207 WFKGRKN
+207 WFKGRKA

-235 LRLAKPVPETEVQG
+235 LRLAKPVPADDVQG

-255 AKKEKAEWAKA
+255 AKRDNAAWAKA
-266 SVAPGDKALDFVWA
+266 PVAPGDKALDFVWA
-280 TEQAAKF
+280 AEQASGL
-287 KLLPEKT
+287 KLVAENADT
-294 DWKEAKSILIEANQA
+294 AEAKAILAEANQA
-309 TVNKLVDLIVTY
+309 SVKKLVDLIVTY

-326 ALPTEALNRV
+326 ALPTEALNRA
-336 EVWDALLQ
+336 EVWEALLQ
-344 DMPMTAM
+344 EMPMTAM

-363 LKPLSDAEKLVFQR
+363 LKPLSDAEKLVAGR
-377 LTDAE
+377 LTDAA

-400 YASGRGVRS
+400 YSSGRGVRS
-409 AATWNVSNKIVEA
+409 AATWTVSSKIVES

-441 LLGLDVSG
+441 LLGLDVSA
-449 SMSGGEIAGVP
+449 SMTGGEIAGVP
-460 GLSPRAATAALA
+460 GLTPNVASAALA
-472 VVAARTEPWAAIMG
+472 IVTARTEPWTAIMG
-486 FDHGIR
+486 FDEGIR
-492 DLGVTAKDSIL
+492 ELGVTAKDSIV
-503 DATEKVSINNGG
+503 DATKKVSAINGG
-515 GTDASLLMTWALKKK
+515 GTDAALPMIWALQNK

-541 NETWAGKIQPVQAL
+541 SETWAGKIQPVQAL

-570 VGMTSSGFTIADP
+570 VGMTSTGFTIADP

-596 ATPALM
+596 ATPAFM
-602 AKFAKGEI
+602 AKFAKGDL

>member
-1 MARVPVSYAGS
+1 
-12 RRFDSSLSYHF
+12 
-23 HHNNNNHAIKCT
+23 
-35 KNQNRPHGH
+35 
-44 PNKMKKHI
+44 MKKNI
-52 KQALAGL
+52 RQALTGL
-59 NSTETPQSLP
+59 QATETPQGLP

-93 ERFLILGTEG
+93 ERFLILGSEG

-109 EKKLTADNANKV
+109 EKKLTADNANKA

-131 VVEKTVD
+131 VVEKTVEI
-138 MLKSGRAPKPD
+138 LKSGRAPKPD
-149 TAIFVLALAASMGD
+149 VAIFVLALAASKGD
-163 DATRKAALAAVPTAL
+163 DATRKAALAAVPSAL

-186 FVDAVNAQR
+186 FVDTVNGLR

-255 AKKEKAEWAKA
+255 AKNEKAEWAKA
-266 SVAPGDKALDFVWA
+266 PVAPGDKALDFVWA
-280 TEQAAKF
+280 TEQAAQT
-287 KLLPEKT
+287 KLVAEQADT
-294 DWKEAKSILIEANQA
+294 AEAKAILAEANQA
-309 TVNKLVDLIVTY
+309 SVKKLVDLIVTY

-326 ALPTEALNRV
+326 ALPTEALNKV
-336 EVWDALLQ
+336 EVWEALLQ
-344 DMPMTAM
+344 EMPMTAM

-363 LKPLSDAEKLVFQR
+363 IKPLSDAEKLVFQR

-400 YASGRGVRS
+400 YSSGRGVRS
-409 AATWNVSNKIVEA
+409 AASWNVSTKVVEA

-460 GLSPRAATAALA
+460 GLSPSAATAALA
-472 VVAARTEPWAAIMG
+472 VVAARTEPWTAIMG
-486 FDHGIR
+486 FADSFRNLGI
-492 DLGVTAKDSIL
+492 TAKDRV
-503 DATEKVSINNGG
+503 DVATKKVSGLTFG
-515 GTDASLLMTWALKKK
+515 STDASLPMTWALQNK
-530 IQVDTFVVLTD
+530 IQVDTFVVMTD
-541 NETWAGKIQPVQAL
+541 NETWAGNIQPVQAL

-570 VGMTSSGFTIADP
+570 VGMTSTGFTIADP
-583 NDAGM
+583 DDAGM

>member
-1 MARVPVSYAGS
+1 
-12 RRFDSSLSYHF
+12 
-23 HHNNNNHAIKCT
+23 
-35 KNQNRPHGH
+35 
-44 PNKMKKHI
+44 MKKNL
-52 KQALAGL
+52 KDALAGL
-59 NSTETPQSLP
+59 QSTETPQGLP

-93 ERFLILGTEG
+93 ERFLILGSEG

-109 EKKLTADNANKV
+109 EKKLTAENANLV
-121 LLLLKKDGVK
+121 LLLLKKDGLK
-131 VVEKTVD
+131 VVAKTVE

-149 TAIFVLALAASMGD
+149 VGIFVLALAASKGD

-178 KTGTHLLK
+178 KTGTQLLK
-186 FVDAVNAQR
+186 FVDSVNGLR

-207 WFKGRKN
+207 WFKGKKS

-255 AKKEKAEWAKA
+255 AKHEKAEWAKA
-266 SVAPGDKALDFVWA
+266 PVAPGDKALDFVWA
-280 TEQAAKF
+280 AEQAVAVKFVDENATDAQAKAV
-287 KLLPEKT
+287 L
-294 DWKEAKSILIEANQA
+294 AEANQA
-309 TVNKLVDLIVTY
+309 SVKKLVELITTY

-326 ALPTEALNRV
+326 ALPTEALNQA
-336 EVWDALLQ
+336 EVWEALLQ
-344 DMPMTAM
+344 EMPMTAM
-351 IRNLGTMSKIGL
+351 IRNLGNLSKVGL
-363 LKPLSDAEKLVFQR
+363 LKPLSDAEKLIYQR

-400 YASGRGVRS
+400 YASGRGVKS
-409 AATWNVSNKIVEA
+409 AATWTVSNKTVEA

-441 LLGLDVSG
+441 LLGLDVSS
-449 SMSGGEIAGVP
+449 SMSWGEIAGVP
-460 GLSPRAATAALA
+460 GLTPSAATAALA
-472 VVAARTEPWAAIMG
+472 VVAARTEPWTAIMG
-486 FDHGIR
+486 FADSFR
-492 DLGVTAKDSIL
+492 DLGINAKDRI
-503 DATEKVSINNGG
+503 DEATRKVSGLTFG
-515 GTDASLLMTWALKKK
+515 GTDASLPMTWALANKVN
-530 IQVDTFVVLTD
+530 VDTFVVLTD
-541 NETWAGKIQPVQAL
+541 SETWAGKIQPVQAL
-555 EKYRQATGIGAKLIV
+555 RKYRDATGINAKLIV
-570 VGMTSSGFTIADP
+570 VGMTSTGFTIADP
-583 NDAGM
+583 TDAGM

-602 AKFAKGEI
+602 AKFAKGLV

>member
-1 MARVPVSYAGS
+1 
-12 RRFDSSLSYHF
+12 
-23 HHNNNNHAIKCT
+23 
-35 KNQNRPHGH
+35 
-44 PNKMKKHI
+44 MKKNI
-52 KQALAGL
+52 KNALTGL
-59 NSTETPQSLP
+59 NATETPQSLP

-93 ERFLILGTEG
+93 ERFLILGSEG

-109 EKKLTADNANKV
+109 EKKLTAENANKV
-121 LLLLKKDGVK
+121 LLLLQKDGLK
-131 VVEKTVD
+131 VVAKTVE
-138 MLKSGRAPKPD
+138 MLTSGRAPKPD
-149 TAIFVLALAASMGD
+149 TAIFVLALAAAKGD
-163 DATRKAALAAVPTAL
+163 DATRKAALAAVPSAL
-178 KTGTHLLK
+178 KTGTQLLK
-186 FVDAVNAQR
+186 FVDTVNELR

-207 WFKGRKN
+207 WFKGRKA

-235 LRLAKPVPETEVQG
+235 LRLAKPVPADDVQG

-255 AKKEKAEWAKA
+255 AKRDNAAWAKA
-266 SVAPGDKALDFVWA
+266 PVAPGDKALDFVWA
-280 TEQAAKF
+280 AEQASGL
-287 KLLPEKT
+287 KLVAENADT
-294 DWKEAKSILIEANQA
+294 AEAKAILAEANQA
-309 TVNKLVDLIVTY
+309 SVKKLVDLIVTY

-326 ALPTEALNRV
+326 ALPTEALNRA
-336 EVWDALLQ
+336 EVWEALLQ
-344 DMPMTAM
+344 EMPMTAM

-363 LKPLSDAEKLVFQR
+363 LKPLSDAEKLVAGR
-377 LTDAE
+377 LTDAA

-400 YASGRGVRS
+400 YSSGRGVRS
-409 AATWNVSNKIVEA
+409 AATWTASSKIIES

-441 LLGLDVSG
+441 LLGLDVSA
-449 SMSGGEIAGVP
+449 SMTDGEIAGVP
-460 GLSPRAATAALA
+460 GLTPNVASAALA
-472 VVAARTEPWAAIMG
+472 IVTARTEPWTAIMG
-486 FDHGIR
+486 FDEGIR
-492 DLGVTAKDSIL
+492 ELGVTAKDSIV
-503 DATEKVSINNGG
+503 DATKKVSAINGG
-515 GTDASLLMTWALKKK
+515 GTDAALPMIWALQNK

-541 NETWAGKIQPVQAL
+541 SETWAGKIQPVQAL

-570 VGMTSSGFTIADP
+570 VGMTSTGFTIADP

-596 ATPALM
+596 ATPAFM
-602 AKFAKGEI
+602 AKFAKGDL

>member
-1 MARVPVSYAGS
+1 MK
-12 RRFDSSLSYHF
+12 
-23 HHNNNNHAIKCT
+23 NNI
-35 KNQNRPHGH
+35 R
-44 PNKMKKHI
+44 
-52 KQALAGL
+52 QALTGL
-59 NSTETPQSLP
+59 QATETPQGLP

-93 ERFLILGTEG
+93 ERFLILGSEG

-131 VVEKTVD
+131 VVEKTVEI
-138 MLKSGRAPKPD
+138 LKSGRAPKPD
-149 TAIFVLALAASMGD
+149 VAIFVLALVASKGD
-163 DATRKAALAAVPTAL
+163 DATRKAALAAVPSAL

-186 FVDAVNAQR
+186 FVDTVNGLR

-255 AKKEKAEWAKA
+255 AKNEKAEWAKA
-266 SVAPGDKALDFVWA
+266 PVAPGDKALDFVWA
-280 TEQAAKF
+280 TEQAAQT
-287 KLLPEKT
+287 KLVAEQADT
-294 DWKEAKSILIEANQA
+294 AEAKAILAEANQA
-309 TVNKLVDLIVTY
+309 SVKKLVDLIVTY

-326 ALPTEALNRV
+326 ALPTEALNKV
-336 EVWDALLQ
+336 EVWEALLQ
-344 DMPMTAM
+344 EMPMTAM

-363 LKPLSDAEKLVFQR
+363 IKPLSDAEKLVFQR

-393 VLSALRT
+393 ILSALRT
-400 YASGRGVRS
+400 YSSGRGVRS
-409 AATWNVSNKIVEA
+409 AASWNVSTKVVEA

-460 GLSPRAATAALA
+460 GLSPSAATAALA
-472 VVAARTEPWAAIMG
+472 VVAARTEPWTAIMG
-486 FDHGIR
+486 FADSFR
-492 DLGVTAKDSIL
+492 DLGITAKDRV
-503 DATEKVSINNGG
+503 DVATRKVSGLTFG
-515 GTDASLLMTWALKKK
+515 STDASLPMTWALQNK
-530 IQVDTFVVLTD
+530 IQVDTFVVMTD
-541 NETWAGKIQPVQAL
+541 NETWAGNIQPVQAL

-570 VGMTSSGFTIADP
+570 VGMTSTGFTIADP
-583 NDAGM
+583 DDAGM

>member
-1 MARVPVSYAGS
+1 MK
-12 RRFDSSLSYHF
+12 
-23 HHNNNNHAIKCT
+23 NN
-35 KNQNRPHGH
+35 
-44 PNKMKKHI
+44 I
-52 KQALAGL
+52 KQALEGL
-59 NSTETPQSLP
+59 QATETPQGLP

-93 ERFLILGTEG
+93 ERFLVLGTEG

-121 LLLLKKDGVK
+121 LLLLKKDGIK
-131 VVEKTVD
+131 VVEKTVEI
-138 MLKSGRAPKPD
+138 LKSGRAPKPD
-149 TAIFVLALAASMGD
+149 VAIFVLALAASKGD
-163 DATRKAALAAVPTAL
+163 DATRKAALAAVPSAL

-186 FVDAVNAQR
+186 FVDTVNGLR
-195 GWGRGLKKAIQL
+195 GWGRGLKKAVQL

-235 LRLAKPVPETEVQG
+235 LRLAKPVPETDVQG

-255 AKKEKAEWAKA
+255 AKNEKAEWAKA
-266 SVAPGDKALDFVWA
+266 QVAPGDKALDFVWA
-280 TEQAAKF
+280 AEQASGLKLVAEQADTEQARA
-287 KLLPEKT
+287 
-294 DWKEAKSILIEANQA
+294 ILAEANQA
-309 TVNKLVDLIVTY
+309 SVKKLVDLIVTY

-326 ALPTEALNRV
+326 ALPTEALNKV
-336 EVWDALLQ
+336 EVWEALLQ
-344 DMPMTAM
+344 EMPMTAM

-363 LKPLSDAEKLVFQR
+363 LKPLSDAERLVFQR

-382 RLRGAKVHPIQ
+382 RLRGSKVHPIQ

-400 YASGRGVRS
+400 YSSGRGIRS
-409 AATWNVSNKIVEA
+409 AASWNVSNKVVEA

-430 FGAVEPAGTRH
+430 FGVVEPAGTRH
-441 LLGLDVSG
+441 LLALDVSG
-449 SMSGGEIAGVP
+449 SMQGGEIAGVP
-460 GLSPRAATAALA
+460 GLSPSAATAALA

-503 DATEKVSINNGG
+503 DATKKVSVNNGG
-515 GTDASLLMTWALKKK
+515 GTDASLPMTWALENK

-541 NETWAGKIQPVQAL
+541 NETWAGNIHPVQAL
-555 EKYRQATGIGAKLIV
+555 KKYRQATGIGAKLIV
-570 VGMTSSGFTIADP
+570 VGMTSTGFTIADP
-583 NDAGM
+583 EDSGM

>member
-1 MARVPVSYAGS
+1 MK
-12 RRFDSSLSYHF
+12 
-23 HHNNNNHAIKCT
+23 NN
-35 KNQNRPHGH
+35 
-44 PNKMKKHI
+44 I

-59 NSTETPQSLP
+59 QATETPQGLP

-131 VVEKTVD
+131 VVEKTVEI
-138 MLKSGRAPKPD
+138 LKSGRAPKPD
-149 TAIFVLALAASMGD
+149 VAIFVLALAASKGD
-163 DATRKAALAAVPTAL
+163 DATRKAALAAIPSAL

-186 FVDAVNAQR
+186 FVDTVNGLR
-195 GWGRGLKKAIQL
+195 GWGRGLKKAVQL

-235 LRLAKPVPETEVQG
+235 LRLAKPVPETDVQG

-255 AKKEKAEWAKA
+255 AKNEKAEWAKA
-266 SVAPGDKALDFVWA
+266 QVAPGDKALDFVWA
-280 TEQAAKF
+280 AEQASGLKLVAEQADTEQARA
-287 KLLPEKT
+287 
-294 DWKEAKSILIEANQA
+294 ILAEANQA
-309 TVNKLVDLIVTY
+309 SVKKLVDLIVTY

-326 ALPTEALNRV
+326 ALPTEALNKF
-336 EVWDALLQ
+336 EVWEALLQ
-344 DMPMTAM
+344 EMPMTAM

-363 LKPLSDAEKLVFQR
+363 LKPLSDAERLVFQR

-382 RLRGAKVHPIQ
+382 RLRGSKVHPIQ

-400 YASGRGVRS
+400 YSSGRGVRS
-409 AATWNVSNKIVEA
+409 AATWNVSNKVVEA

-430 FGAVEPAGTRH
+430 FGVVEPAGTRH
-441 LLGLDVSG
+441 LLALDVSG
-449 SMSGGEIAGVP
+449 SMQGGEIAGVP
-460 GLSPRAATAALA
+460 GLSPSAATAALA

-503 DATEKVSINNGG
+503 DATKKVSVNNGG
-515 GTDASLLMTWALKKK
+515 GTDASLPMTWALENK

-541 NETWAGKIQPVQAL
+541 NETWAGNIHPVQAL
-555 EKYRQATGIGAKLIV
+555 KKYRQATGIGAKLIV
-570 VGMTSSGFTIADP
+570 VGMTSTGFTIADP
-583 NDAGM
+583 EDSGM

>member
-1 MARVPVSYAGS
+1 
-12 RRFDSSLSYHF
+12 
-23 HHNNNNHAIKCT
+23 
-35 KNQNRPHGH
+35 
-44 PNKMKKHI
+44 MKKNL
-52 KQALAGL
+52 KDALAGL
-59 NSTETPQSLP
+59 QSTETPQGLP

-93 ERFLILGTEG
+93 ERFLILGSEG

-109 EKKLTADNANKV
+109 EKKLTAENANLV
-121 LLLLKKDGVK
+121 LLLLKKDGLK
-131 VVEKTVD
+131 VVAKTVE

-149 TAIFVLALAASMGD
+149 VGIFVLALAASKGD

-178 KTGTHLLK
+178 KTGTQLLK
-186 FVDAVNAQR
+186 FVDSVNGLR

-207 WFKGRKN
+207 WFKGKKS

-266 SVAPGDKALDFVWA
+266 PVAPGDKALDFVWA
-280 TEQAAKF
+280 AEQAVAVKFVDVDATEAQAKAV
-287 KLLPEKT
+287 L
-294 DWKEAKSILIEANQA
+294 AEANQA
-309 TVNKLVDLIVTY
+309 SVKKLVELITTY

-326 ALPTEALNRV
+326 ALPTEALNRA
-336 EVWDALLQ
+336 EVWEALLQ
-344 DMPMTAM
+344 EMPMTAM
-351 IRNLGTMSKIGL
+351 IRNLGNLSKVGL
-363 LKPLSDAEKLVFQR
+363 LKPLSDAEKLVYQR

-409 AATWNVSNKIVEA
+409 AATWTVSNKTVEA

-449 SMSGGEIAGVP
+449 SMSWGEIAGVP
-460 GLSPRAATAALA
+460 GLTPSAATAALA
-472 VVAARTEPWAAIMG
+472 VVAARTEPWTAIMG
-486 FDHGIR
+486 FADSFR
-492 DLGVTAKDSIL
+492 DLGITAKDRI
-503 DATEKVSINNGG
+503 DEATRKVSGLTFG
-515 GTDASLLMTWALKKK
+515 GTDASLPMTWALANKVN
-530 IQVDTFVVLTD
+530 VDTFVVLTD
-541 NETWAGKIQPVQAL
+541 SETWAGKIQPVQAL
-555 EKYRQATGIGAKLIV
+555 VKYRQATGINAKLIV
-570 VGMTSSGFTIADP
+570 VGMTSTGFTIADP
-583 NDAGM
+583 TDAGM

-602 AKFAKGEI
+602 AKFAKGLV

>member
-1 MARVPVSYAGS
+1 V
-12 RRFDSSLSYHF
+12 
-23 HHNNNNHAIKCT
+23 
-35 KNQNRPHGH
+35 
-44 PNKMKKHI
+44 
-52 KQALAGL
+52 
-59 NSTETPQSLP
+59 
-69 IPGRD
+69 
-74 MVENNAGGFVFKLD
+74 
-88 EWKQL
+88 
-93 ERFLILGTEG
+93 
-103 GTFYVS
+103 
-109 EKKLTADNANKV
+109 
-121 LLLLKKDGVK
+121 
-131 VVEKTVD
+131 
-138 MLKSGRAPKPD
+138 
-149 TAIFVLALAASMGD
+149 
-163 DATRKAALAAVPTAL
+163 
-178 KTGTHLLK
+178 
-186 FVDAVNAQR
+186 
-195 GWGRGLKKAIQL
+195 QL

-255 AKKEKAEWAKA
+255 AKHEKAEWAKS

-280 TEQAAKF
+280 AEQASGQKLVTEQADSA
-287 KLLPEKT
+287 
-294 DWKEAKSILIEANQA
+294 EAKAILAEANQA
-309 TVNKLVDLIVTY
+309 SVKKLVDLIVTH

-326 ALPTEALNRV
+326 ALPTEALNKV
-336 EVWDALLQ
+336 EVWEALLQ
-344 DMPMTAM
+344 EMPMTAM

-377 LTDAE
+377 LTDVE

-400 YASGRGVRS
+400 YSSGRGVRS
-409 AATWNVSNKIVEA
+409 AATWTVSNKVVEA

-430 FGAVEPAGTRH
+430 FGVVEPAGTRH
-441 LLGLDVSG
+441 LLALDVSS

-460 GLSPRAATAALA
+460 GLSPSAATAALA

-486 FDHGIR
+486 FANSFR
-492 DLGVTAKDSIL
+492 DLGITAKDRV
-503 DATEKVSINNGG
+503 DVATRKVSGLTFG
-515 GTDASLLMTWALKKK
+515 STDASVPMTWALQNK
-530 IQVDTFVVLTD
+530 IQVDTFVVMTD
-541 NETWAGKIQPVQAL
+541 NETWAGRIQPVQAL

-570 VGMTSSGFTIADP
+570 VGMTSTGFTIADP

>member
-1 MARVPVSYAGS
+1 MK
-12 RRFDSSLSYHF
+12 
-23 HHNNNNHAIKCT
+23 NN
-35 KNQNRPHGH
+35 
-44 PNKMKKHI
+44 I

-59 NSTETPQSLP
+59 NATETPQGLP

-93 ERFLILGTEG
+93 ERFLILGSEG

-109 EKKLTADNANKV
+109 EKKLTAENANLV
-121 LLLLKKDGVK
+121 LLLLKKDGLK
-131 VVEKTVD
+131 VVEKTVE

-149 TAIFVLALAASMGD
+149 VGIFVLALAASKGD

-178 KTGTHLLK
+178 KTGTQLLK
-186 FVDAVNAQR
+186 FVDSVNGLR

-207 WFKGRKN
+207 WFKGKKS

-266 SVAPGDKALDFVWA
+266 PVAPGDKALDFVWA
-280 TEQAAKF
+280 AEQAVAVKFVDVDATEAQAKAV
-287 KLLPEKT
+287 L
-294 DWKEAKSILIEANQA
+294 AEANQA
-309 TVNKLVDLIVTY
+309 SVKKLVELITTY

-326 ALPTEALNRV
+326 ALPTEALNRA
-336 EVWDALLQ
+336 EVWEALLQ
-344 DMPMTAM
+344 EMPMTAM
-351 IRNLGTMSKIGL
+351 IRNLGNLSKVGL
-363 LKPLSDAEKLVFQR
+363 LKPLSDAEKLVYQR

-409 AATWNVSNKIVEA
+409 AGTWTVSNKTVEA

-460 GLSPRAATAALA
+460 GLTPSAATAALA
-472 VVAARTEPWAAIMG
+472 VVAARTEPWTAIMG
-486 FDHGIR
+486 FADSFR
-492 DLGVTAKDSIL
+492 DLGITAKDRI
-503 DATEKVSINNGG
+503 DEATRKVSGLTFG
-515 GTDASLLMTWALKKK
+515 GTDASLPMTWALANKVN
-530 IQVDTFVVLTD
+530 VDTFVVLTD
-541 NETWAGKIQPVQAL
+541 SETWAGKIQPVQAL
-555 EKYRQATGIGAKLIV
+555 VKYRQATGINAKLIV
-570 VGMTSSGFTIADP
+570 VGMTSTGFTIADP
-583 NDAGM
+583 TDAGM

-596 ATPALM
+596 AAPALM
-602 AKFAKGEI
+602 AQFAKGLV